1 MALLPLVRL
10 LCLATLGGLLSA
22 HVAWAASA
30 AIVQVTAEGTSTV
43 RPSWSPDGSR
53 IAFQSSQNGAYRVLT
68 MAADGSD
75 RRAVSHGD
83 VDDRHPSWSPDGTHL
98 AIDSGT
104 EIKREIWILDLASGA
119 RTQVTRLDAFASF
132 PAWSPDGSKLS
143 FYVYK
148 NGALD
153 LWVVGKDGASPT
165 PITQVLASETN
176 SQCTFACHAA
186 AWSPDGSRLAF
197 SDGDQQHVWTMRSN
211 DGTDRIKVSQDD
223 PTGRSHFPAY
233 LADGRL
239 AYVTE
244 HINPGQSWTDV
255 WAVMPGSGQP
265 ASALLEDVQVQ
276 GPFEFSPDGQKVLFA
291 SPRNGSFDIYV
302 ANLDANGAEALK
314 RVSSDTELAP
324 ALAAGHP
331 TQVPLPQAA
340 GAPGNAAVAPVAA
353 APNAGATGII
363 PDGISP
369 YVLALVGLA
378 VAWGVVEAVIITRRR
393 MRRRTVRSDGE

>member
-1 MALLPLVRL
+1 MF
-10 LCLATLGGLLSA
+10 GGLLSA
-22 HVAWAASA
+22 QVAWAASA
-30 AIVQVTAEGTSTV
+30 AIVQVTADGASTV
-43 RPSWSPDGSR
+43 RPSWSRDGSR
-53 IAFQSSQNGAYRVLT
+53 IAFQSSRQGAYRVFT

-75 RRAVSHGD
+75 RKVVSQGD
-83 VDDRHPSWSPDGTHL
+83 VDDRHPVWSPDGSQL
-98 AIDSGT
+98 AVDSGT
-104 EIKREIWILDLASGA
+104 EIKREVWILDITSGQ

-132 PAWSPDGSKLS
+132 PSWSPDGSKLS

-153 LWVVGKDGASPT
+153 VWVVGKDGGSPT
-165 PITQVLASETN
+165 QITQTLASETK

-186 AWSPDGSRLAF
+186 SWSPDGARLAF
-197 SDGDQQHVWTMRSN
+197 SDGDQLHVWTMRSD

-233 LADGRL
+233 LVDGRL

-255 WAVMPGSGQP
+255 WAVTPGSGQP
-265 ASALLEDVQVQ
+265 AAALLEDVQVQ

-291 SPRNGSFDIYV
+291 SPRNGSFDIYM

-340 GAPGNAAVAPVAA
+340 GAPGNASVAPVTAAPSAA
-353 APNAGATGII
+353 ASGIL

-378 VAWGVVEAVIITRRR
+378 VAWVMVEAVIITRRR
-393 MRRRTVRSDGE
+393 KRRRTVRSDGE